1 MNRLLKQ
8 RCRER
13 GFSLVEIMLAL
24 VISLMLMAGIIQ
36 IFISSKQSYR
46 LQEGQSRIQEN
57 ARYAMEI
64 LQRDLRISGYM
75 GCFANSALN
84 IIANAPVDVNFTS
97 SATGNEATG
106 SSWSPALPTAL
117 GSMTTPNHVI
127 KGTDVVRIDYAESCG
142 ANLKGNMNVDNANI
156 QIISPNNC
164 DLQVSSCS
172 GGTCTGEVILIADCQ
187 NSDIFRASS
196 VSGGT
201 GTQTVAHANNVNSS
215 NRLSKAYQ
223 DDAEL
228 LKPRAFTYFIRRGQ
242 SGNPALWRLN
252 NLAAIGTDNPQEL
265 VDGIEDMQILYGED
279 TDADRSPNRYL
290 AAHQVDFTNTR
301 VVSVRIILRARSVTD
316 NLTQNLRT
324 YSFDGSNVT
333 DRRLTK
339 TFTTTIGIRN
349 RLP

>member
-57 ARYAMEI
+57 ARYAMEL
-64 LQRDLRISGYM
+64 LQRDLRIAGYM
-75 GCFANSALN
+75 GCNVDSNLRK
-84 IIANAPVDVNFTS
+84 IANEPVGVDFTS
-97 SATGNEATG
+97 SVTGNEATG
-106 SSWSPALPTAL
+106 SSWSPALPPVL
-117 GSMTTPNHVI
+117 SSMTTPNHVI

-142 ANLKGNMNVDNANI
+142 GNLTGNMDPSNASI
-156 QIISPNNC
+156 QIIYPNNC
-164 DLQVSSCS
+164 NLQQSSCS

-187 NSDIFRASS
+187 NSDLFRASS
-196 VSGGT
+196 VSDGT
-201 GTQTVAHANNVNSS
+201 TKQTLATASNVNT
-215 NRLSKAYQ
+215 NNKLRIYQ

-228 LKPRAFTYFIRRGQ
+228 LKPRAFTYFIRLGQ
-242 SGNPALWRLN
+242 SGSPALWRLN
-252 NLAAIGTDNPQEL
+252 NLAALGTDNPQEL

-290 AAHQVDFTNTR
+290 LAHQVDFTSTR
-301 VVSVRIILRARSVTD
+301 VVSVRIILRVRSVTD
-316 NLTQNLRT
+316 NLTQTSRT
-324 YSFDGSNVT
+324 YSLDGSNVT
-333 DRRLTK
+333 DRRLIK
-339 TFTTTIGIRN
+339 TFATTIGIRN